1 MGDLLNNS
9 TNMVMGLLI
18 SIVLICS
25 ALIPVAIDQITA
37 LAAKYGSDVAQY
49 TGLLSTIIIVAII
62 SLLIGIV
69 RSFTKENRVD

>member
-25 ALIPVAIDQITA
+25 ALIPVAIDQIAA
-37 LAAKYGSDVAQY
+37 LVEKYGTDVSQY
-49 TGLLSTIIIVAII
+49 TGLISTIIIVAII